1 LATQTSRFFL
11 AVSWRNLWRHRR
23 RTLITAAAMGLGI
36 AMCMASIV
44 LQDGMYAQMFDVM
57 VTDSLGH
64 VQLHHP
70 DYPGKKRAHDTLKA
84 EVVAPLKSLDGVV
97 EVAPRLFSFALA
109 GGAEKSAGA
118 QLVGVSP
125 ADEAGLTGI
134 HEKMELGAWLA
145 DEPSLQAVV
154 GVELADDLGLGVGDE
169 LVLVGQDAFGGM
181 ANDLFKVVGI
191 ARTGQTAL
199 DRTGVWLH
207 LTDLQV
213 FTAMEGQIHE
223 VLVVGDDVDGA
234 ADLKA
239 QVDGVAE
246 TKDALVRSWDEANPQ
261 AAQMMGMQDAAAF
274 IMLGIVL
281 SVAALG
287 VLNTMLMSVFER
299 VREFGV
305 LRAIGLA
312 PRQLMVLVIL
322 ESMLLAT
329 VAACFGL
336 VMGGAL
342 DAYLVFVGIDFSVD
356 GGKGLSYAGMTLD
369 PIVRG
374 VVRPQGIV
382 ITVVAV
388 YVVTLLAAV
397 WPAIRASR
405 LEPVQAMREN

>member
-1 LATQTSRFFL
+1 LATQSSRFYFS
-11 AVSWRNLWRHRR
+11 VSWRNLWRHRR

-70 DYPGKKRAHDTLKA
+70 DYPAKKRAHDTLKDD
-84 EVVAPLKSLDGVV
+84 VVAPLEDLDGVV

-109 GGAEKSAGA
+109 GGADKSSGA

-134 HEKMELGAWLA
+134 DDKVDAGEWLA
-145 DEPSLQAVV
+145 AEPSLQAVV
-154 GVELADDLGLGVGDE
+154 GAELAKELKLAVGDE
-169 LVLVGQDAFGGM
+169 LVLVGQDAYGGV
-181 ANDLFKVVGI
+181 ANDLFTVVGI

-199 DRTGVWLH
+199 DRNGVWVH

-213 FTAMEGQIHE
+213 FTAMEGQLHE
-223 VLVVGDDVDGA
+223 VLVVGDDVEGA
-234 ADLKA
+234 AALKT
-239 QVDGVAE
+239 QVVGLTESAGSM
-246 TKDALVRSWDEANPQ
+246 VRSWDEANPQ
-261 AAQMMGMQDAAAF
+261 TAQMMGMQDASAV

-329 VAACFGL
+329 VAAFFGL

-342 DAYLVFVGIDFSVD
+342 DAYLVYVGIDFSVD
-356 GGKGLSYAGMTLD
+356 GGKGLSYAGITLD
-369 PIVRG
+369 PIIKG